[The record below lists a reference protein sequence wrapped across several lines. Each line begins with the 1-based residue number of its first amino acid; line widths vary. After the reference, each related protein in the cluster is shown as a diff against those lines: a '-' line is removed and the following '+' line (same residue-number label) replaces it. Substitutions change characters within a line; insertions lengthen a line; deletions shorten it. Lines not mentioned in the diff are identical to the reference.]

1 MRTAMVQIAAAVV
14 AVVMVVLPV
23 RPTAMAEVEQ
33 QQQRG
38 VNFYLLG
45 SVCGGVMSLLVI
57 VVLNFNIVHLCL

>member
-1 MRTAMVQIAAAVV
+1 MKTAMVQIAAAVV

-23 RPTAMAEVEQ
+23 RPNVMAEVEQ

-45 SVCGGVMSLLVI
+45 SVCGGVMSSLVI
-57 VVLNFNIVHLCL
+57 VVFAVQLVRLCV